1 MEIQTVWARQVNR
14 GLSYIDEAAKEAGM
28 CLLAKRVPFF
38 LVITHTLWNLNAD
51 LVPWLP

>member
-38 LVITHTLWNLNAD
+38 FKSSPTRSEI
-51 LVPWLP
+51 